1 MDDDGEP
8 FAEKMERLTAQL
20 SEQMAEGN
28 ALDEQIRSALGGLG
42 YGV

>member
-1 MDDDGEP
+1 M
-8 FAEKMERLTAQL
+8 KVRLHQHRERLTAQL

-42 YGV
+42 YGI